1 MLYPTSGSRLFIA
14 SNGGWIEIGETES
27 IGFLGLEWDM
37 VYDGVLSCDD
47 EITEVSV
54 KGALRRPEMSVVMG
68 NDPTDP
74 GQAMLWTAARSRDA
88 YDFRLL
94 FSDQVTER
102 RWSALVIRMGEAFD
116 AANSLMRLQADLK
129 PTKQVYPG
137 EA

>member
-14 SNGGWIEIGETES
+14 SNGEWIEIGETES
-27 IGFLGLEWDM
+27 IGFLGLEWAVQSED
-37 VYDGVLSCDD
+37 VLDCGD
-47 EITEVSV
+47 EVSELSA
-54 KGALRRPEMSVVMG
+54 KAALRRPEMSVIMG
-68 NDPTDP
+68 DDPNDA
-74 GQAMLWTAARSRDA
+74 GQAVLWTAARSTDA